1 MNLQNVF
8 NLDRFAAMTIGVA
21 VQAMLVG
28 MPAPRDLHRIE
39 VDGQVLICVGA
50 TVVFSY
56 EAADSGLRNL
66 AAVTLP
72 EMGFT
77 GRRVAQVLGI
87 TQEYVSMLR
96 ARARSEG
103 SAGLMRRRGRPAALG
118 ARDLGRAR
126 SWRGQGDTDAAIGKR
141 LGVHGSTV
149 ARALVGVDRPGSDAV
164 AEAATLP
171 VPAAGDPDDTETTQD
186 DPASEPAGTLAA
198 GSAGSARIGT
208 GSYRCRYAGAMMLY
222 PYLDLV
228 GAHAIFATCTGGPA
242 RRYGDQHVL
251 TTASLGFALGAG
263 TVEAA
268 KHLPRA
274 EAGPAVGLVVTP
286 ELGTLRARLSALA
299 DNCDPLGLQ
308 RAFAAG
314 MLAADPAADTV
325 YFVDDHFV
333 AYAGARPVA
342 KGWNTKRRHAQPG
355 RDDTLVVDAR
365 GRAVVFGSGEPT
377 GLASNLPG
385 VLAQLRQVLGPDA
398 PILLGFDR
406 GGSYPSAFTTCREAG
421 AHWVS
426 YRRAPLAATTATPVQ
441 ATITRAGSQQ
451 MVLLADETV
460 QIKDYGPARQL
471 TLFENDAPVL
481 RVLTSDTTTTGAGL
495 LYWLRARWRI
505 ENMFSCAA
513 ARGGIDALADYGMD
527 IGPDTRKVTNPT
539 RTAARKKVADAQDE
553 LATAERALPQ
563 LLNGQGTPK
572 QKNAALPGVHRRI
585 DTAIAAAD
593 DAKTAL
599 RPIRAKVLATD
610 LDPDAQLARP
620 HLGRRGLQMVLR
632 LLAFNAEAWLAEH
645 FNAYLADPN
654 EYRAILRN
662 LLHLGGHID
671 YTSNAITITLDRP
684 DSPRVARALQLLT
697 EELNAT
703 PTVMPTDP
711 RPLTYQLAAA

>member
-1 MNLQNVF
+1 MF
-8 NLDRFAAMTIGVA
+8 KFARVMGMTLGVA
-21 VQAMLVG
+21 VQAMLGG
-28 MPAPRDLHRIE
+28 MPVPRDLHRDD
-39 VDGQVLICVGA
+39 VDGQVIITVGSA
-50 TVVFSY
+50 VLFSY
-56 EAADSGLRNL
+56 DAADAGLRNL

-77 GRRVAQVLGI
+77 GRRVAHVLGI
-87 TQEYVSMLR
+87 TEVYVSMLR
-96 ARARSEG
+96 TRARAEG
-103 SAGLMRRRGRPAALG
+103 SAGLMHRRGRPAALG

-126 SWRGQGDTDAAIGKR
+126 SWRGEGVTDTAIGKR

-149 ARALVGVDRPGSDAV
+149 ARALVGVDRPGSDPV
-164 AEAATLP
+164 AQAATLP
-171 VPAAGDPDDTETTQD
+171 VPAGAEPDTETTG
-186 DPASEPAGTLAA
+186 ARA
-198 GSAGSARIGT
+198 GSGAIGT
-208 GSYRCRYAGAMMLY
+208 GSYRCRYAGAMMLF
-222 PYLDLV
+222 PYLNLV
-228 GAHAIFATCTGGPA
+228 GAQGIFATCTGGPA
-242 RRYGDQHVL
+242 RRYGDPHVL
-251 TTASLGFALGAG
+251 TTATLGFALGAG
-263 TVEAA
+263 TVEGT
-268 KHLPRA
+268 KHLRRA
-274 EAGPAVGLVVTP
+274 EAGVAVGLAATP
-286 ELGTLRARLSALA
+286 ELGTLRGRLSALA
-299 DNCDPLGLQ
+299 DNCDPLALQ

-314 MLAADPAADTV
+314 MLAAGPAADTV

-365 GRAVVFGSGEPT
+365 GRAVLFASGEPA

-385 VLAQLRQVLGPDA
+385 VLRQLRAVLGPDA

-406 GGSYPSAFTTCREAG
+406 GGSYPCVFTTCREAG
-421 AHWVS
+421 ADWVS
-426 YRRAPLAATTATPVQ
+426 YARAPLAATTANPTA
-441 ATITRAGSQQ
+441 ATITRSGVQVQ
-451 MVLLADETV
+451 VVLLADEMV
-460 QIKDYGPARQL
+460 QIKGYGPARQL
-471 TLFENDAPVL
+471 TLYEHDPPVL
-481 RVLTSDTTTTGAGL
+481 QVLTSDTTATGVGL

-527 IGPDTRKVTNPT
+527 TGPDTRKVTNPA
-539 RTAARKKVADAQDE
+539 RTAARKNVADAQDE

-563 LLNGQGTPK
+563 LLNGQGIPK
-572 QKNAALPGVHRRI
+572 QKNAALPGAHHRI

-599 RPIRAKVLATD
+599 RPIPAKVQATD

-654 EYRAILRN
+654 QYRAILRN
-662 LLHLGGHID
+662 LLHLGGHVR
-671 YTSNAITITLDRP
+671 YAATAITITLDRP

-703 PTVMPTDP
+703 PAVMPTDP
-711 RPLTYQLAAA
+711 RPLSYQLAQA